1 MSVVSCTEASR
12 GCGFRCSFCVIP
24 AEVGSHAAYDLSWIA
39 ATIDSAI
46 ATSSTVSFRRRYLIV
61 LFIEPCTPPS
71 LSLSL
76 CQPRPIETRL

>member
-1 MSVVSCTEASR
+1 
-12 GCGFRCSFCVIP
+12 VIP